1 MMAPTE
7 KRIVLEWTQ
16 GPLAG
21 LRQILGTSA
30 DLLAGRQ
37 QTQLPTFEG
46 NIDFSIGQGI
56 DHHGSASLVAVKQR
70 HVVYRETM
78 PWGKQTDGGQQTFT
92 PGQL

>member
-1 MMAPTE
+1 MAPTE

-46 NIDFSIGQGI
+46 DIDFSIGQGI
-56 DHHGSASLVAVKQR
+56 DHHGSAALVAEGQHYVR
-70 HVVYRETM
+70 YRET
-78 PWGKQTDGGQQTFT
+78 TEFERRS
-92 PGQL
+92 